1 MSDQPDVNSGI
12 PTASINDYSIDTS
25 PRKLIVGFATI
36 ILAGTVLLRLPFAT
50 ASSQSL
56 TWAEALFTATSATTV
71 TGLVVVPTAETL
83 SVFGELVVLALIQV
97 GGLGF
102 IIFSVVLLRLI
113 GRHMALGERRILR
126 QVMGVKTSHG
136 VVDLAL
142 SVLVVTLGIELLGAA
157 ILFGS
162 WWPDMGPGKAAYY
175 AIFHS
180 ISAFCNAGFDLFGGM
195 EDPLLL
201 GSRQSFVVT
210 MVLAALITIGTMGIT
225 AIFDVINFPRRRH
238 FTLHTKLILP
248 VILAMT
254 VVGTTILLAEETL
267 LSSVL
272 SSMTLSERWLTAFF
286 TVVSSRTAGITFL
299 PIQELGAA
307 SQLTLML
314 FMFIGGAPASMGGG
328 IGLTTIAV
336 LLATLHNNVRGFP
349 DVRVFHRTIP
359 IETVFK
365 AAAILLVSTILVVT
379 VTTLILLFDGG
390 ELVPVMFEVIS
401 AFSNTGY
408 SMGITSDLSQFSRLM
423 IVFTMFWG
431 RLGPLTLVVAIAQ
444 RSRRT
449 QIIYP
454 EEHIIIG

>member
-1 MSDQPDVNSGI
+1 MPVSDI
-12 PTASINDYSIDTS
+12 TDYSEDTS
-25 PRKLIVGFATI
+25 PRKLIFGFATI

-56 TWAEALFTATSATTV
+56 SWGEALFTATSATTV
-71 TGLVVVPTAETL
+71 TGLVVVGTAETL

-113 GRHMALGERRILR
+113 GRHLALGERRILR
-126 QVMGVKTSHG
+126 QVLGVKTSYG
-136 VVDLAL
+136 VVNLAL
-142 SVLVVTLGIELLGAA
+142 SVLVVTLGIEFLGAV
-157 ILFGS
+157 ILFLG
-162 WWPDMGPGKAAYY
+162 WWADMGPAKAAYY
-175 AIFHS
+175 ALFHS

-201 GSRQSFVVT
+201 GSRRSFVVT
-210 MVLAALITIGTMGIT
+210 IVLAILITIGTMGIT
-225 AIFDVINFPRRRH
+225 AIFDVINLPRRRH

-248 VILAMT
+248 ILLSMT
-254 VVGTTILLAEETL
+254 VVGTVILLTEEA
-267 LSSVL
+267 LSTSVL
-272 SSMTLSERWLTAFF
+272 SSMTTSERWLTAFF

-307 SQLTLML
+307 SQLVLML

-328 IGLTTIAV
+328 IGLTTMAV
-336 LLATLHNNVRGFP
+336 LLVTLRNNVRGFP

-359 IETVFK
+359 TETVFK
-365 AAAILLVSTILVVT
+365 AAAILLVSSILVVT
-379 VTTLILLFDGG
+379 ITVLILLFDGG
-390 ELVPVMFEVIS
+390 ELTPTLFEVIS

-408 SMGITSDLSQFSRLM
+408 SMGITSNLSQISRLL
-423 IVFTMFWG
+423 IIFTMFWG

-449 QIIYP
+449 QVRYP